1 MIESPSLSKITKE
14 VNDMKKEF
22 LITTILFLLFT
33 LSSVSLAFAWEYP
46 VIKSY
51 GPVQP
56 LPDSDH
62 SRATSGG

>member
-1 MIESPSLSKITKE
+1 
-14 VNDMKKEF
+14 MKKEF

-33 LSSVSLAFAWEYP
+33 LSSVSVAFAWEYP